1 MLRDSELCEYGNRC
15 ERILCMYKHKDE
27 ESILDS
33 TTAVDK
39 SDINKTFQN
48 PYIIDIE
55 NCEFVTTA
63 RSDIE
68 EHTDEGEKILS
79 YL

>member
-1 MLRDSELCEYGNRC
+1 MKVKFCTVIISTTINSVHMMHKDSELCKYGNRC

-48 PYIIDIE
+48 PYIIDK
-55 NCEFVTTA
+55 F
-63 RSDIE
+63 
-68 EHTDEGEKILS
+68 
-79 YL
+79 